1 MGLTIEKSDSP
12 LPDVKVARRNEVGA
26 SNPKLITC
34 NIFVLYHRC
43 QRDFEAWSSTSYREA
58 QSRGATGTLLL
69 YKVVSL

>member
-12 LPDVKVARRNEVGA
+12 LSDVKVARRNEVGA

-34 NIFVLYHRC
+34 NIFVLDHGC
-43 QRDFEAWSSTSYREA
+43 QRDFKAWSSTSCREDI
-58 QSRGATGTLLL
+58 SRGATGSLS